1 MADQPAFTRRGLITG
16 AAALGLGAAG
26 VIATTG
32 PPFGGGSRTISFW
45 HLFSGGDGE
54 RMAQMLTAFGKSGTD
69 VNIEPV
75 TLTWGPPY
83 YTKLQLA
90 AVGGRPPDVAISHAT
105 RLAALAPAG
114 MLEELTPELLGAHGI
129 TPDKFEP
136 EVWKRGQFAGRQ
148 YAIPLDTHPFV
159 LYYNTDLAKK
169 AGLMDGD
176 RLRELKGEQQVLD
189 AFGAL

>member
-69 VNIEPV
+69 IKVEPV

-90 AVGGRPPDVAISHAT
+90 AVGGRPPDVAVSHAT
-105 RLAALAPAG
+105 RLGAPAPAG
-114 MLEELTPELLGAHGI
+114 PVVELTPR
-129 TPDKFEP
+129 PPP
-136 EVWKRGQFAGRQ
+136 EHRVTAPKVQPAGRE
-148 YAIPLDTHPFV
+148 
-159 LYYNTDLAKK
+159 
-169 AGLMDGD
+169 
-176 RLRELKGEQQVLD
+176 R
-189 AFGAL
+189 GAVQG